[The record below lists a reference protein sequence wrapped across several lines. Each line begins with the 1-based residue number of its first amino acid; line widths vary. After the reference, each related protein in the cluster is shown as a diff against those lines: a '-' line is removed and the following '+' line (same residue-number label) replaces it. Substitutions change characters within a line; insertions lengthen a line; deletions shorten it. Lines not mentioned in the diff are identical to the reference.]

1 MKFKISKKKKFRDSV
16 VNFSTTA
23 LSFVIFPPKKIKT
36 NHTKI
41 EKKQKIRNMLK
52 KVKFIAKNVIY
63 IKSFSSIYAIKY
75 SKKNNHVIIHHPG
88 SNLLYRHKNFE
99 LRLINGDNELV
110 YNAQKLRHKS
120 FFNINCNGIDTEKD
134 KFDSI
139 CKHLVVIDKSISDS
153 KVVGTYRLLSGKV
166 LSDHLGFYSASEFNL
181 DPLKEHKQSILEV
194 GRSCVDQNYRNGKI
208 IKMLWKGLT
217 REIIIGNYNF
227 VIGCASFSE
236 TDPKKIRR
244 ELSYLYHF
252 HTAPKKF
259 DIRAILEKKVEW
271 KIIGKSNINIKEIFN
286 NLPPLI
292 KAYLRVGAWMSGE
305 AVLDKVFKTID
316 VCVLLKS
323 SNIKKKY
330 LNLSGLGH

>member
-1 MKFKISKKKKFRDSV
+1 MKFKISKRKKFRDSV

-23 LSFVIFPPKKIKT
+23 LSFMIYPPKI
-36 NHTKI
+36 NRINSIKI
-41 EKKQKIRNMLK
+41 EKKQKIKTILK
-52 KVKFIAKNVIY
+52 KVKLIAKNVIY
-63 IKSFSSIYAIKY
+63 IKNFSTNNAVKY
-75 SKKNNHVIIHHPG
+75 FKNSTPVIIQHPG
-88 SNLLYRHKNFE
+88 SNLLYRYKNFE
-99 LRLINGDNELV
+99 LKLINGDDELV
-110 YNAQKLRHKS
+110 YHAQKLRHKS
-120 FFNINCNGIDTEKD
+120 FFNTNFNGTDTERD

-181 DPLKEHKQSILEV
+181 DCLREYKQSILEV

-217 REIIIGNYNF
+217 REIIIEHYNF

-244 ELSYLYHF
+244 ELSYLNHF
-252 HTAPKKF
+252 HVAPKKF
-259 DIRAILEKKVEW
+259 DTRAILEKKVEW
-271 KIIGKSNINIKEIFN
+271 KIIEKSNINVKEVFN

-292 KAYLRVGAWMSGE
+292 KAYLRVGAWMSSD

-316 VCVLLKS
+316 VCVILKS
-323 SNIKKKY
+323 SNIKEKY
-330 LNLSGLGH
+330 LNLSGMGH

>member
-23 LSFVIFPPKKIKT
+23 LSFMIFPPKK
-36 NHTKI
+36 TKVNRTRI
-41 EKKQKIRNMLK
+41 EKKQKIKSILK

-63 IKSFSSIYAIKY
+63 IKSFSSINAVKCL
-75 SKKNNHVIIHHPG
+75 KNNTHVIIHHPG
-88 SNLLYRHKNFE
+88 SNLLYRYKNLE
-99 LRLINGDNELV
+99 LRLINGDDELV
-110 YNAQKLRHKS
+110 YHAQKLRHKS
-120 FFNINCNGIDTEKD
+120 FFNTNCNGIDIEKD

-139 CKHLVVIDKSISDS
+139 CKHLVVIDKSISDL
-153 KVVGTYRLLSGKV
+153 KVVGTYRLLSGKI

-181 DPLKEHKQSILEV
+181 DPLREYKQSILEV

-217 REIIIGNYNF
+217 REIIIENYNY

-244 ELSYLYHF
+244 ELSYLNHF
-252 HTAPKKF
+252 HMAPKKF
-259 DIRAILEKKVEW
+259 DIRAILEKKVDW
-271 KIIGKSNINIKEIFN
+271 KIIGKSNINVKEVFN

-292 KAYLRVGAWMSGE
+292 KAYLRVGAWISGE

-323 SNIKKKY
+323 SNIKEKY
-330 LNLSGLGH
+330 LNLSGMGH